1 MYVYTNIRIYIYI
14 CIHTHSHPWWYKV
27 IYIYIDIYIH
37 IYIYIMYNV
46 YIDIEITAS
55 KHMCGNMYVCQLYL
69 YLCGQVTPAS
79 TLSRGS
85 TRTPDSSARKC
96 TSEEGQDA
104 SSSKGC
110 SCLDSCGK
118 GSGIIYYSTGLLQ
131 EVPKKK
137 LGNLVLTQAAYN
149 RWRAKLDRMCRK
161 KPVSGKLDVPD
172 DIHKQWLE
180 KGTGK
185 DALLETL
192 IRSDG
197 NKDRALFM
205 QCEMLL
211 PWLPLKRLF
220 QAILTIVSSHYIA
233 LHSSYRSNCLC
244 VFLKCS

>member
-1 MYVYTNIRIYIYI
+1 
-14 CIHTHSHPWWYKV
+14 
-27 IYIYIDIYIH
+27 
-37 IYIYIMYNV
+37 MYNV

-118 GSGIIYYSTGLLQ
+118 GSGILYYSTGLLQ

-233 LHSSYRSNCLC
+233 LIPHTGQTAYVFFSSAPKCERTHCL
-244 VFLKCS
+244 LLYYM